1 MGGIEV
7 IHALRPYV
15 LLGDEHQ
22 QLHARAF
29 VKVWARGT
37 VGRSDKK
44 NISHHSLARACTTVS
59 VLSLS

>member
-44 NISHHSLARACTTVS
+44 TFLTIH
-59 VLSLS
+59 